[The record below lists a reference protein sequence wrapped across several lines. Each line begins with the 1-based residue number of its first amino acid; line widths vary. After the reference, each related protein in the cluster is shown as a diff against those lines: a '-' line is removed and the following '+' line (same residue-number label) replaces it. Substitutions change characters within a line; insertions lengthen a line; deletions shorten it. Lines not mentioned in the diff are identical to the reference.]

1 METLITFIYGI
12 LTCGIV
18 GAVAYGIYQIRE
30 VVEDSDNLEDELSDL
45 QSKYNV
51 LERELNSKLDIVSDK
66 IIAVDNKLDK
76 MYQQASDEMGERLEE
91 IEEDITSIEDDLNK
105 LQIKE

>member
-30 VVEDSDNLEDELSDL
+30 VVEDSDNLED
-45 QSKYNV
+45 
-51 LERELNSKLDIVSDK
+51 
-66 IIAVDNKLDK
+66 
-76 MYQQASDEMGERLEE
+76 
-91 IEEDITSIEDDLNK
+91 
-105 LQIKE
+105 

>member
-1 METLITFIYGI
+1 METIITFIYGI

-18 GAVAYGIYQIRE
+18 VAVVYGIYQIRE
-30 VVEDSDNLEDELSDL
+30 VVEDADNLQDELSEL

-51 LERELNSKLDIVSDK
+51 LERDFKNKIDVVSDK
-66 IIAVDNKLDK
+66 LIQLDNKLDTV
-76 MYQQASDEMGERLEE
+76 YNQASDEIGERFEE
-91 IEEDITSIEDDLNK
+91 IEDELNQ

>member
-1 METLITFIYGI
+1 METIITFIYGI

-18 GAVAYGIYQIRE
+18 GAVVYGIYQIRE
-30 VVEDSDNLEDELSDL
+30 VVEDADDLQDELSDL

-51 LERELNSKLDIVSDK
+51 LERDFKNKIDVVSDK
-66 IIAVDNKLDK
+66 IIQLDNKLDTV
-76 MYQQASDEMGERLEE
+76 YNQASDEIGERFEE
-91 IEEDITSIEDDLNK
+91 IEDELNQ